1 MFAFCSTFSVAF
13 FVNQVIHINHGKKTI
28 DTNKR
33 SSLLDLDMIDREI
46 RVSTTNVVF
55 IFEIRSRFEL
65 VWLGTYLY
73 IVNSLG
79 PIQKLFGRPG
89 FVLLVIDWGFVL
101 LHYVTVSSDEN
112 FWLFDILLKMNWIW
126 IYEFTNLSYF
136 LNFEQ
141 QQRNKRVMKHFN
153 ILYFDEIMI
162 VMMTM

>member
-46 RVSTTNVVF
+46 RVSTTNDVF

-79 PIQKLFGRPG
+79 PFRSYLGGP
-89 FVLLVIDWGFVL
+89 VL
-101 LHYVTVSSDEN
+101 
-112 FWLFDILLKMNWIW
+112 
-126 IYEFTNLSYF
+126 
-136 LNFEQ
+136 
-141 QQRNKRVMKHFN
+141 
-153 ILYFDEIMI
+153 
-162 VMMTM
+162 